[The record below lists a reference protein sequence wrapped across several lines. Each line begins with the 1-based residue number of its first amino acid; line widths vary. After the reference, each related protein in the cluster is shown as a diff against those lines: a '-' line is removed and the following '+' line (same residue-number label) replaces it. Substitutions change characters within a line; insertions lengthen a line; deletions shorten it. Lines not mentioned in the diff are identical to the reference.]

1 MSKTIQSLVI
11 AFFLTLTTAF
21 GQSDDPVV
29 LSIDGENYT
38 ISEFNYIYTKNQKI
52 EEGKKDTL
60 YKESSLDSYM
70 ELFINYKLK
79 VREAKNL
86 GYDTIPRLKNELR
99 QYRSQLSQ
107 PYMIDKEKNEALVQ
121 EAYDRTKNEIRASH
135 ILIRVNPDSSPEDT
149 LKAYNTVLA
158 IRKRIVEGGEDFS
171 TVAKGKGGSQDPS
184 AAFNGG
190 DLGYFTALQMV
201 YPFEDAAFNT
211 NVGEVSMPVRTQ
223 FGYHIIKVTD
233 KRESKGKIQ
242 TAHIMIMS
250 NDKMGPDEK
259 AKAETQIN
267 EIYTLLENG
276 DKFENLA
283 MKFSDDQSSKAKG
296 GLLPAFG
303 AGSKQ
308 RMVPI
313 FEETAFAL
321 ENDGDY
327 SKPFLTNYGWH
338 IVKRVNLTPI
348 ATYEEMYKEL
358 KLKVERDVRAQK
370 TKESFIN
377 TLKTEYNFSEN
388 KELLSALDGIL
399 NKNIMQGK
407 WKKVNEFE
415 KSNETLF
422 SFANK
427 KVTLNDFASYL
438 LATQRREKP
447 QDLSLYINN
456 KYNAFVSS
464 EITKYEDTQLE
475 SKYPAFKKLMQE
487 YNDGILIFEIM
498 QNEIWTK
505 ASKDTAGL
513 ANYYETHK
521 SEFMFPLRYKGT
533 MYTCMNKKVSKR
545 VMALLNA
552 NNYTTAQISDS
563 INGNT
568 TLNVQTK
575 TTTFNS
581 NSTPEFKTKKGDI
594 RTFEIGVN
602 KKYKYNSAYYIF
614 DVEEILQPSQREYK
628 EAKGLVT
635 AAYQNKLQ
643 KEWIGRLRAKSK
655 IVINKEVLYAAKKYQ

>member
-1 MSKTIQSLVI
+1 MSNKIQTLLI
-11 AFFLTLTTAF
+11 AFLFTLTTF
-21 GQSDDPVV
+21 GQTEDPVV
-29 LSIDGENYT
+29 LTIDGEDYT
-38 ISEFNYIYTKNQKI
+38 ISEFNYIYTKNQKV

-60 YKESSLDSYM
+60 YKQKSLDSYM

-99 QYRSQLSQ
+99 QYRGQLSQ
-107 PYMIDKEKNEALVQ
+107 PYMIDKEKNEALIK
-121 EAYDRTKNEIRASH
+121 EAYYRTKNELRASH
-135 ILIRVNPDSSPEDT
+135 ILIRVNPNASPEDT

-158 IRKRIVEGGEDFS
+158 IRARIVEGGEDFS

-211 NVGEVSMPVRTQ
+211 NVGDVSMPVRTQ

-233 KRESKGKIQ
+233 KRESKGKIE

-250 NDKMGPDEK
+250 NDKMSAEEKEK
-259 AKAETQIN
+259 AKTKID
-267 EIYTLLENG
+267 EIHALLLNG

-338 IVKRVNLTPI
+338 IVKRVKLTPI
-348 ATYEEMYKEL
+348 ATYKEMYKEL

-370 TKESFIN
+370 TKNSFIN
-377 TLKTEYNFSEN
+377 SLKKDYNFSEN
-388 KELLSALDGIL
+388 KELLEALNSIL
-399 NKNIMQGK
+399 NQNIMQGK
-407 WKKVNEFE
+407 WKKIESFE

-422 SFANK
+422 SFADK
-427 KVTLNDFASYL
+427 KISLNDFAEYL
-438 LATQRREKP
+438 LITQRREKP
-447 QDLSLYINN
+447 QQISTYINA
-456 KYNAFVSS
+456 KYDAFVNS
-464 EITKYEDTQLE
+464 EIIKYEDTQLE
-475 SKYPAFKKLMQE
+475 RKYPAFKRLMQE
-487 YNDGILIFEIM
+487 YQDGILIFEIM

-513 ANYYETHK
+513 SNYYNTHK
-521 SEFMFPLRYKGT
+521 EEFMYPIRYKGT
-533 MYTCMNKKVSKR
+533 MYTCMNKKISKQ
-545 VMALLNA
+545 VLSLMNA
-552 NNYTTAQISDS
+552 NNYTTAQIRDS
-563 INGNT
+563 INGNS
-568 TLNVQTK
+568 TLNLKTK
-575 TTTFNS
+575 KSTFNS
-581 NSTPEFKTKKGDI
+581 ITTPEFKDKKNKI
-594 RTFEIGVN
+594 RTFEIGLN
-602 KKYKYNSAYYIF
+602 KPYKFNSAVCIF
-614 DVEEILQPSQREYK
+614 EVEEILEPSQRK
-628 EAKGLVT
+628 FSEAKGLVT
-635 AAYQNKLQ
+635 AAYQNELQ
-643 KEWIGRLRAKSK
+643 NKWITELRSKSN
-655 IVINKEVLYAAKKYQ
+655 IVINKEVLYSAKKYQ